1 MKQYEQWKGW
11 FYNSYSIELLFVITI
26 VLHCIALHC
35 VLLRNDVEL
44 DSHGLQTRQLINQQI
59 SNISS
64 LPFSN
69 FVNV

>member
-1 MKQYEQWKGW
+1 MKQYERWKGW

-26 VLHCIALHC
+26 VLHCIALHR
-35 VLLRNDVEL
+35 VLLCNDVEL

>member
-1 MKQYEQWKGW
+1 MSNEEAY
-11 FYNSYSIELLFVITI
+11 FVIPDRTVIRITI
-26 VLHCIALHC
+26 ALHCIALHC
-35 VLLRNDVEL
+35 VLVRNDVEL

>member
-1 MKQYEQWKGW
+1 MSNEKAY
-11 FYNSYSIELLFVITI
+11 FVIHILELSFTSLLYYI
-26 VLHCIALHC
+26 SIALHC